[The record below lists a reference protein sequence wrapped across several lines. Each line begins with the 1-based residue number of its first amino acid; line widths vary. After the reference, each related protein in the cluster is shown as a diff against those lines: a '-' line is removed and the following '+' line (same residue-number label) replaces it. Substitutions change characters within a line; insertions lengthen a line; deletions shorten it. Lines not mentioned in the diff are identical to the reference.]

1 MDQDNPTVAG
11 QARPNGALA
20 NNRAGDRRIRSA
32 VTNGTRAYV
41 VGDGNSPWARRQRDL
56 VAMHAEDAGGV
67 ESLSAAQL
75 SLCQRAA
82 TLETE
87 LELLEGQLSLGKQI
101 DLDCYGRLAGHL
113 RRILE
118 TIGAGRVARDV
129 TPDVNQVVAEIL
141 AREASEMARKA
152 AGAPKSDQH
161 IRIEKR

>member
-1 MDQDNPTVAG
+1 
-11 QARPNGALA
+11 
-20 NNRAGDRRIRSA
+20 

-56 VAMHAEDAGGV
+56 AAMHAEDAGGV
-67 ESLSAAQL
+67 ETLSAAQL

-87 LELLEGQLSLGKQI
+87 LEAMEGQMSLGKQA

-118 TIGAGRVARDV
+118 TLGVERRAKDV
-129 TPDVNQVVAEIL
+129 TPTLEAVVAEIHAAE
-141 AREASEMARKA
+141 ARERAKESAS
-152 AGAPKSDQH
+152 DD
-161 IRIEKR
+161 

>member
-1 MDQDNPTVAG
+1 MHENNSTVAG
-11 QARPNGALA
+11 QARTKGALA
-20 NNRAGDRRIRSA
+20 KNKVGNRRIRSA

-41 VGDGNSPWARRQRDL
+41 VGDANSPWARRQRDL
-56 VAMHAEDAGGV
+56 AAMHAEDAGGV

-118 TIGAGRVARDV
+118 TIGVGRVARDV
-129 TPDVNQVVAEIL
+129 TEDLDTVL
-141 AREASEMARKA
+141 ARVHQRRE
-152 AGAPKSDQH
+152 GGL
-161 IRIEKR
+161 